1 MRARGLSHGGGFLVY
16 LIKAD
21 LVPTTYLTNLGLSF
35 LTKPA
40 MWGPSLSLFI
50 EKEAEAQRGWVRGPR
65 THS

>member
-1 MRARGLSHGGGFLVY
+1 MVY
-16 LIKAD
+16 LTKVD
-21 LVPTTYLTNLGLSF
+21 LVPTSYLTNLGLSF